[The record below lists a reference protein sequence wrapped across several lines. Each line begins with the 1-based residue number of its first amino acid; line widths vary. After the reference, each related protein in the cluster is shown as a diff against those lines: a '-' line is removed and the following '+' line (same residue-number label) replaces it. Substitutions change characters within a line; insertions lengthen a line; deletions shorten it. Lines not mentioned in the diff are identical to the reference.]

1 MTLYAFLAV
10 GIGAAIGAWL
20 RWGLGL
26 WLNPAVPE
34 LPLGTLSANLVGGY
48 LIGLA
53 IAFFMQNPG
62 ISPEWRLLII
72 TGFLGGLTTFSTFS
86 AETVTL
92 LMRGQ
97 YAWGG
102 GHHRRTFGRFV
113 VDDGVGYSDV
123 QVVTDGRL
131 ICKVSTSSSI

>member
-1 MTLYAFLAV
+1 MISSFIAIGA
-10 GIGAAIGAWL
+10 GAAIGAWL

-26 WLNPAVPE
+26 WLNPLLPE

-53 IAFFMQNPG
+53 IAFFMQNPA
-62 ISPEWRLLII
+62 ILPEWRLLII

-97 YAWGG
+97 YLWGTVIIASHLG
-102 GHHRRTFGRFV
+102 GSLVMTVLGIQTFK
-113 VDDGVGYSDV
+113 
-123 QVVTDGRL
+123 L
-131 ICKVSTSSSI
+131 MAAP